1 MNIYLNVTDPPPSA
15 RHRSTVYDMY
25 MNILGNM
32 AFTLIIQEGDT
43 EQVDKINK
51 PDQSEYDLKPS
62 LLNGIRH
69 KSIKKRKHES
79 NLMSIDP
86 FLSSDNPIAGSWE
99 ATSGAVFRQVV
110 FFPVRRVMLSKGY
123 LGWQD

>member
-25 MNILGNM
+25 INILGNN

-51 PDQSEYDLKPS
+51 PDQSEHELKPS
-62 LLNGIRH
+62 LLNGHGIRH

-79 NLMSIDP
+79 HLMS
-86 FLSSDNPIAGSWE
+86 
-99 ATSGAVFRQVV
+99 
-110 FFPVRRVMLSKGY
+110 
-123 LGWQD
+123 

>member
-1 MNIYLNVTDPPPSA
+1 
-15 RHRSTVYDMY
+15 
-25 MNILGNM
+25 M

-62 LLNGIRH
+62 LLNGVRH

-86 FLSSDNPIAGSWE
+86 FLSSDYPIAGVE
-99 ATSGAVFRQVV
+99 RPHLV
-110 FFPVRRVMLSKGY
+110 LSFAK
-123 LGWQD
+123 

>member
-1 MNIYLNVTDPPPSA
+1 
-15 RHRSTVYDMY
+15 MY
-25 MNILGNM
+25 INILGNM

-51 PDQSEYDLKPS
+51 PDQSDLKPS
-62 LLNGIRH
+62 LLDGLRH

-86 FLSSDNPIAGSWE
+86 FLSSDYPIAGVE
-99 ATSGAVFRQVV
+99 RPHLV
-110 FFPVRRVMLSKGY
+110 LSFAK
-123 LGWQD
+123 